1 MSLSTASF
9 SGASSHKVQGHSKP
23 RVVII
28 GCGFG
33 GLEAAKAL
41 SDANVEIVVI
51 DRTNHHLF
59 QPLLYQV
66 ATAGLPAPAI
76 AGPIRHILRK
86 QIARGNLTVLMG
98 EVTSI
103 DTASR
108 CVVLDGGE
116 HIQFDQLIV
125 AAGATHSYFGRDDWA
140 KYAPGLKTL
149 GDAFTIRRRVLT
161 AFEQAERE
169 TDPAKRE
176 PWLTFAVVG
185 AGPTGVEMAGTMAEI
200 AQQTLSTEFR
210 RIDSRMARIILL
222 EGAPRVLG
230 TFTEDLSK
238 RAREQL
244 EMLGAEVLTGAKV
257 TNITAFGIHYDLNET
272 QADGSSKVVSHFLPS
287 RTVVWAAGVA
297 ASPLGRALA
306 KSTGCA
312 LDRAGRVQVQPDLSV
327 PGHPNIYVVGD
338 LASAKSYLDPNNPTP
353 VPGVSPGAK
362 QMGRK
367 AAFNILRRMRGQETH
382 AFRYFDYGSMA
393 TIGKRAA
400 VAMLDIPFTRKQIKF
415 SGFPAW
421 LFWLFVHVYF
431 LIGFRNR
438 TVVMMDWAWA
448 YFTSQRHARVF
459 PDPHALEPNAML
471 VRVPPP
477 SVPPVSVTAATPVA
491 TPATDASARGM
502 TGAAPS
508 AAR

>member
-1 MSLSTASF
+1 MLPHERHPSHPLPAHPKAAVRQP
-9 SGASSHKVQGHSKP
+9 GAQRP

-41 SDANVEIVVI
+41 EAADVDVVVV

-76 AGPIRHILRK
+76 AAPIRHVLRK
-86 QIARGNLTVLMG
+86 QIANGHLTVLMG

-103 DTASR
+103 DTASS
-108 CVVLDGGE
+108 CIVLDGGE
-116 HIQFDQLIV
+116 HLHYDHLIV

-169 TDPAKRE
+169 TDPERRE

-200 AQQTLSTEFR
+200 AQHTLSTEFR
-210 RIDSRMARIILL
+210 RIDSRMARVILL

-230 TFTEDLSK
+230 AFTEDLSK
-238 RAREQL
+238 RAKEQL
-244 EMLGAEVLTGAKV
+244 EGLGAEVLPGAKV
-257 TNITAFGIHYDLNET
+257 TNITAFGIHYDLQEAL
-272 QADGSSKVVSHFLPS
+272 ADGGTKVVSHFLPT
-287 RTVVWAAGVA
+287 RTVIWAAGVA
-297 ASPLGRALA
+297 ASPLGKSLA
-306 KSTGCA
+306 KSTGCE
-312 LDRAGRVQVQPDLSV
+312 LDRAGRVIVQPVLTV
-327 PGHPNIYVVGD
+327 PGHPNIHVVGD
-338 LASAKSYLDPNNPTP
+338 LASAKSYLDPEHPVP

-367 AAFNILRRMRGQETH
+367 AAFNIIRRLKGLEPQ
-382 AFRYFDYGSMA
+382 AFRYFDYGSLA

-400 VAMLDIPFTRKQIKF
+400 VAMIDLPYVNKRVKF
-415 SGFPAW
+415 SGFSAW

-438 TVVMMDWAWA
+438 MVVLMDWAWA

-471 VRVPPP
+471 VRVKDDANTQPAAKAPP
-477 SVPPVSVTAATPVA
+477 S
-491 TPATDASARGM
+491 AS
-502 TGAAPS
+502 
-508 AAR
+508 

>member
-1 MSLSTASF
+1 MPPSTAF
-9 SGASSHKVQGHSKP
+9 VSGSITPSGSRGQ
-23 RVVII
+23 RIVII

-41 SDANVEIVVI
+41 SHADAEIIVI

-103 DTASR
+103 DTASS

-116 HIQFDQLIV
+116 HVHYDHLV
-125 AAGATHSYFGRDDWA
+125 LAAGATHSYFGRDDWA

-185 AGPTGVEMAGTMAEI
+185 AGPTGVEMAGTLAEI
-200 AQQTLSTEFR
+200 AQHTLSTEFR

-230 TFTEDLSK
+230 TFTEDLSQ

-244 EMLGAEVLTGAKV
+244 QMLGAEVLTGAKV
-257 TNITAFGIHYDLNET
+257 TEITAFGIHYQLQDK
-272 QADGSSKVVSHFLPS
+272 QADGSVVTTAHFLPS

-297 ASPLGRALA
+297 ASPLGHSLA
-306 KSTGCA
+306 KSTGCE
-312 LDRAGRVQVQPDLSV
+312 LDRAGRVVVQPDLSI

-338 LASAKSYLDPNNPTP
+338 LASAKSYLDPEHPTA

-367 AAFNILRRMRGQETH
+367 AAFNILRRMKGQDTQ
-382 AFRYFDYGSMA
+382 AFRYFDYGSLA

-400 VAMLDIPFTRKQIKF
+400 VAMIDLPYVNKRVKF
-415 SGFPAW
+415 SGFAAW

-438 TVVMMDWAWA
+438 IVVMMDWAWA

-471 VRVPPP
+471 VRVPAPAP
-477 SVPPVSVTAATPVA
+477 ATAAPAVA
-491 TPATDASARGM
+491 APATSGSPHASQGE
-502 TGAAPS
+502 
-508 AAR
+508 